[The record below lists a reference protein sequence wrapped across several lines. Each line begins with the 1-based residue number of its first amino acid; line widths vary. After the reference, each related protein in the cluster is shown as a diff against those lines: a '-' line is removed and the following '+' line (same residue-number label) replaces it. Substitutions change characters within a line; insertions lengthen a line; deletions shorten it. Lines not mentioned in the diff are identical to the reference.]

1 MDIQGTHQ
9 HHGDIKQLLAFKNQI
24 QVSPE
29 LMKKVTVIYTM
40 VNMKWFLIMKNSI
53 MVTTSLVNIITT
65 PDLKVGV

>member
-9 HHGDIKQLLAFKNQI
+9 HHGDVKQLLAVNQI

-65 PDLKVGV
+65 PDLKVGG